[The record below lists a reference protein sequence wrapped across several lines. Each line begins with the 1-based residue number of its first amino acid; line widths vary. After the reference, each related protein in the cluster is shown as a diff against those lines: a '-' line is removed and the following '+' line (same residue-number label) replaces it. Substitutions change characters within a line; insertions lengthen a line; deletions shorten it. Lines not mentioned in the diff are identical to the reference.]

1 MHVEAEQREV
11 EPVEREREDPAAAAP
26 ILIAAA
32 VGTTVPCVLLW
43 IADQR
48 DRMRGRAV

>member
-1 MHVEAEQREV
+1 MSMT
-11 EPVEREREDPAAAAP
+11 

-32 VGTTVPCVLLW
+32 VATTIPCIALW

-48 DRMRGRAV
+48 DRLRSSG

>member
-1 MHVEAEQREV
+1 MTIG
-11 EPVEREREDPAAAAP
+11 

-32 VGTTVPCVLLW
+32 VGTTAPCVGLW

-48 DRMRGRAV
+48 DRLRGGTT

>member
-1 MHVEAEQREV
+1 M
-11 EPVEREREDPAAAAP
+11 DIG

-32 VGTTVPCVLLW
+32 VGTTAPCIGLW

-48 DRMRGRAV
+48 ARLRGRPGLSRRSQTATAGAP